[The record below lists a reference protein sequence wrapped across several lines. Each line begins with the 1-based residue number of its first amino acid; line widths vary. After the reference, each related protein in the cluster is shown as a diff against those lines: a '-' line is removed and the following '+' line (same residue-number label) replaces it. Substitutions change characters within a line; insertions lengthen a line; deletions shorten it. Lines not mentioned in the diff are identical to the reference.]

1 MVSNRSKLV
10 RQELYSESTEN
21 IRGFIVSSKKSTSRD
36 MNAIKTKLPDTTKE
50 ANGFQWLS

>member
-21 IRGFIVSSKKSTSRD
+21 IRGFIVSSKKSTPRD
-36 MNAIKTKLPDTTKE
+36 MNAIKTKPPDTTKE
-50 ANGFQWLS
+50 ANGFQ

>member
-10 RQELYSESTEN
+10 RQELYSESTVN

-50 ANGFQWLS
+50 ANGFQ